1 MLAPL
6 TARRPRTSPAPTP
19 APATAVEAVV
29 EALLADILRGSFPA
43 GTRLP
48 AEREMAKL
56 LGASRP
62 TLREALRRLGEW
74 NLVEP
79 RRGSGIVVR
88 PQTEWT
94 IEVLPAFLRH
104 GKPAAGTTTVGLL
117 VDLLALRRALLGDIV
132 RLIAPRMPRG
142 GTVAAREHVALA
154 WAGRDSTT
162 RFVREDFLVMRAV
175 VEASGFLPA
184 VWMLNRIAGVY
195 LDIAAVVTVRVPDD
209 YVASATAYLDALER
223 GDGAQAAA
231 LVGAYL
237 DRHDAA
243 LTGLEAAR

>member
-1 MLAPL
+1 MLAPI
-6 TARRPRTSPAPTP
+6 TTRRPRTLPAT
-19 APATAVEAVV
+19 ATAVEAVV
-29 EALLADILRGSFPA
+29 EALLADILRGSYPA

-48 AEREMAKL
+48 AEREMSKQ

-88 PQTEWT
+88 AQTEWT
-94 IEVLPAFLRH
+94 IEVLPAFLRY
-104 GKPAAGTTTVGLL
+104 GTPALGTSIATML
-117 VDLLALRRALLGDIV
+117 VDLLALRRALLADIV
-132 RLIAPRMPRG
+132 RLIAPRMSKG
-142 GTVAAREHVALA
+142 GTATARAQLAKAWAARAT
-154 WAGRDSTT
+154 AGA
-162 RFVREDFLVMRAV
+162 FVREDFLVMRAV

-195 LDIAAVVTVRVPDD
+195 VEIAAVVTVRVPDD
-209 YVASATAYLDALER
+209 YVTASTSYLDALER
-223 GDGAQAAA
+223 GDGALAAT

-243 LTGLEAAR
+243 LTGLFPTERQDL

>member
-1 MLAPL
+1 MISTLAS
-6 TARRPRTSPAPTP
+6 RRAPTLP
-19 APATAVEAVV
+19 AATTAVEAVV
-29 EALLADILRGSFPA
+29 EALLAGILRGDFPS

-48 AEREMAKL
+48 AERELSKL

-88 PQTEWT
+88 AQREWT
-94 IEVLPAFLRH
+94 IEVLPAFLRY
-104 GKPAAGTTTVGLL
+104 GAPTAGMTIPSLL
-117 VDLLALRRALLGDIV
+117 GDLLALRRVLLADIV
-132 RLIAPRMPRG
+132 RLIAPRMPKG
-142 GTVAAREHVALA
+142 GTITARAQLAKAWAARALP
-154 WAGRDSTT
+154 RE
-162 RFVREDFLVMRAV
+162 FVREDFLVMRAV

-184 VWMLNRIAGVY
+184 VWMLNRMAGVY
-195 LDIAAVVTVRVPDD
+195 LEIAAVVTVRVPDD
-209 YVASATAYLDALER
+209 YVTASTSYLDALER
-223 GDGAQAAA
+223 GDGDQAAS

-243 LTGLEAAR
+243 MNGLFSSEATR